1 MTRARRL
8 CALLLVALTVCASGA
23 SFADEA
29 PARSADVSAV
39 NQKQTAR
46 PLPLA
51 VPSEPGDARRVS
63 SGQPQL
69 RQERITRFD
78 VTAQVNPDASITVRE
93 DLEFVAAGNKIRRG
107 LVRSIPVFYRSA
119 DGQRL
124 GVGLNVL
131 STSVDGEDLKW
142 EAKDK
147 RGRRNIRIGKPDRR
161 LSPGAHRL
169 SLIYTMTKMLGF
181 FETHDELYWNV
192 TGNEWDM
199 PIESASF
206 RLKLPGREYGEGF
219 SAVAWY
225 TGRSGSTDRTG
236 ARETADRTTV
246 TTRALRPG
254 EGLTVVY
261 AWPKGV
267 VARPELSKI
276 DRFDAFAWAHG
287 SAIFNW
293 LAGLGLAVA
302 AALLGFAGWKAAPN
316 HTGETAPIPLF
327 HAPKDLPPAQARLIH
342 SGETDSRALSA
353 EIIRLAIDG
362 WLKITGSR
370 EDGYTLEKIARPS
383 PPDDPAQAKLLET
396 LFPNGEER
404 LPLKNKE
411 HERFQAAGEVV
422 ASIADAD
429 ALFANKNGALLG
441 AFLVMLAGFFFAAAF
456 IFVTDSGTKVQYAG
470 ALFALVTCWVALY
483 AAVKGLGDNLFGP
496 ITPIGAFFRLFL
508 PVAIGAYAMLRHEPR
523 GFFYGLPV
531 LLALCAAMPL
541 RKRLVFWTEAGRKK
555 LEQTQGLEMFIRAA
569 EKDRLELLNSP
580 DDTPELFEELLPY
593 AVATDSVV
601 NWTGRFAG
609 VLEAAS
615 YQPEWYAM
623 PCRSA
628 HFTAGD
634 FTDGFSSLSGNL
646 STSLRSASVKSGLFG
661 GHAGGGFGGGGG
673 HGW

>member
-1 MTRARRL
+1 
-8 CALLLVALTVCASGA
+8 
-23 SFADEA
+23 
-29 PARSADVSAV
+29 
-39 NQKQTAR
+39 
-46 PLPLA
+46 
-51 VPSEPGDARRVS
+51 
-63 SGQPQL
+63 
-69 RQERITRFD
+69 
-78 VTAQVNPDASITVRE
+78 
-93 DLEFVAAGNKIRRG
+93 
-107 LVRSIPVFYRSA
+107 
-119 DGQRL
+119 
-124 GVGLNVL
+124 
-131 STSVDGEDLKW
+131 
-142 EAKDK
+142 
-147 RGRRNIRIGKPDRR
+147 
-161 LSPGAHRL
+161 
-169 SLIYTMTKMLGF
+169 MTKMLGF

-192 TGNEWDM
+192 TGNEWDL

-206 RLKLPGREYGEGF
+206 RLKLPGMGYGEGF

-225 TGRSGSTDRTG
+225 TGRYGATDRTG
-236 ARETADRTTV
+236 ARETVDRTTV

-261 AWPKGV
+261 AWPKGI
-267 VARPELSKI
+267 VAKPELSKI

-287 SAIFNW
+287 SSIFNW

-316 HTGETAPIPLF
+316 HTGETTPIPLF
-327 HAPKDLPPAQARLIH
+327 HTPKDLPPAQARLIH
-342 SGETDSRALSA
+342 NGETDSRALSA
-353 EIIRLAIDG
+353 EIIRLAVDG
-362 WLKITGSR
+362 WLKITGNR
-370 EDGYTLEKIARPS
+370 EDGYTLEKNARLS
-383 PPDDPAQAKLLET
+383 LPDDPAQAKLLEA
-396 LFPNGEER
+396 LFPNDEER

-411 HERFQAAGEVV
+411 HERFQAAGKVV
-422 ASIADAD
+422 DSIAEAD

-441 AFLVMLAGFFFAAAF
+441 AFLVMLAEFIFAYAF

-470 ALFALVTCWVALY
+470 GLFALVICWVALY
-483 AAVKGLGDNLFGP
+483 AAVKGLGDTMFGP
-496 ITPIGAFFRLFL
+496 ITPMGVFFRFLL
-508 PVAIGAYAMLRHEPR
+508 PVAISAYAMLRHEPR

-555 LEQTQGLEMFIRAA
+555 LEQTQGLEMFIRSA

-593 AVATDSVV
+593 AVATDSVA
-601 NWTGRFAG
+601 NWTARFAG

-623 PCRSA
+623 PCRGA
-628 HFTAGD
+628 HFVASD
-634 FTDGFSSLSGNL
+634 FTDGFGSLSGDL